1 MDKAL
6 IAHHPGG
13 PEVML
18 WQDIATPTPG
28 TGEVLL
34 RQTAIG
40 VNFLDIYNRSGL
52 YPWTTP
58 TMIPGAEA
66 AGVVEAVGPGVVG
79 FAPGDRVAYVLP
91 HGAYRQRRVVPAERL
106 LPLPQAISDVQ
117 IAGALLKGLTAQY
130 LVTACHA
137 VQPGDR
143 VLVHAAAGGVGLLL
157 GQWLKALGAVAIG
170 TAGSAEKVALARQHG
185 YDHVINYRTEDFVAA
200 VRDLT
205 HGEGVAVVYDSV
217 GQDTWAGSLKCLQRR
232 GMFVNFGQSS
242 GMITGF
248 TLADLA
254 RGGSLSANRPV
265 LFDYIASRTELL
277 TRSGD
282 LFARMASGAL
292 QTQAPHCRPLHEAA
306 IAHDDLENRRTTG
319 ATVLLP

>member
-6 IAHHPGG
+6 IAHRPGG

-18 WQDIATPTPG
+18 WQDLPTPAPG
-28 TGEVLL
+28 PGEVLL

-40 VNFLDIYNRSGL
+40 VNFIDIYHRSGL
-52 YPWTTP
+52 YPWTSP

-66 AGVVEAVGPGVVG
+66 AGVVESLGPGVTG

-91 HGAYRQRRVVPAERL
+91 HGAYRQRRVVPADRL
-106 LPLPQAISDVQ
+106 LPLPAAISDVT

-130 LVTACHA
+130 LVTACHT

-157 GQWLKALGAVAIG
+157 GQWLRALGAFAIG

-185 YDHVINYRTEDFVAA
+185 YAHVINYRSQDFVAE
-200 VRDLT
+200 VRSVT
-205 HGEGVAVVYDSV
+205 EGQGVVAVYDSV
-217 GQDTWAGSLKCLQRR
+217 GQDTWAGSLQCLARR
-232 GMFVNFGQSS
+232 GSFVNFGQSS

-248 TLADLA
+248 SLADLA
-254 RGGSLSANRPV
+254 RGSLTAMRPV
-265 LFDYIASRTELL
+265 LFDYIARREELL
-277 TRSGD
+277 ARAGD
-282 LFARMASGAL
+282 LFDRLSQGTL
-292 QTQAPHCRPLHEAA
+292 TPQAPSCRPLQEAPLAHEDLAA
-306 IAHDDLENRRTTG
+306 RRTTG
-319 ATVLLP
+319 ASVLLV